1 VVKKIKEYVM
11 AKNKFLVIGCGR
23 FGGQIATEISAKG
36 TEVIVLDQKEDAFRK
51 LQDTFQGYKI
61 IGDATQLD
69 TLKKAYIQEASHV
82 LISTNRDNVNI
93 LIAHICDQYFKVD
106 NIYIRLL
113 DTEKEQLITGDH
125 MKPIYPYKLSIQSFY
140 EQYKGEEL

>member
-1 VVKKIKEYVM
+1 M

-51 LQDTFQGYKI
+51 LQDSFQGYKI
-61 IGDATQLD
+61 IGDATQLEI
-69 TLKKAYIQEASHV
+69 LKKAYIQEASHV
-82 LISTNRDNVNI
+82 LISTNKDNVNI
-93 LIAHICDQYFKVD
+93 LIAHICDQLFHVE

-113 DTEKEQLITGDH
+113 DTEKEQLVQADH
-125 MKPIYPYKLSIQSFY
+125 IKAIYPYKLSVQSFY
-140 EQYKGEEL
+140 NLYELGEDKI